1 MLKGAP
7 NTSDLV
13 FSPGRLPQVK
23 VNGRLVPVNIQGVA
37 MLTPAD
43 TAQIAADLMGRNAQ
57 AAQKLKEEGSCD
69 ISYGLTK
76 VARFRVNVFSQRGSC
91 AIVMRVIPSSVP
103 DFAIL
108 NLPEQLK
115 ETALLRNGIVLVTG
129 PTGSGK
135 SSTLAAILNKINE
148 ENAYHIITIEDP
160 IEFLHAHKTAT
171 VHQRELHSDTLNF
184 GLALRAALRMR
195 EEMTRVNAERG
206 NDDLML
212 KIGIHE
218 GPCLAVRLNDSQDYF
233 GQTVNMAARVQG
245 LASSRAIFV
254 TKSVVDDPR
263 AAKILQS
270 SGLRPSEQRAA
281 LRGIADET
289 TVYEIP

>member
-1 MLKGAP
+1 
-7 NTSDLV
+7 
-13 FSPGRLPQVK
+13 
-23 VNGRLVPVNIQGVA
+23 

-184 GLALRAALRMR
+184 GLALRAALRQAPEVILVGEMR
-195 EEMTRVNAERG
+195 DRETIEVALEAAETGHLVFSTLHTTDASKTCGALDWGVSSGGSGRRTKSTG
-206 NDDLML
+206 
-212 KIGIHE
+212 
-218 GPCLAVRLNDSQDYF
+218 
-233 GQTVNMAARVQG
+233 QG
-245 LASSRAIFV
+245 LPLYRVAEAYPAAGRHRPRCRIRDTQIDDADSRV
-254 TKSVVDDPR
+254 RGTRRDRRKDP
-263 AAKILQS
+263 
-270 SGLRPSEQRAA
+270 P
-281 LRGIADET
+281 
-289 TVYEIP
+289 